1 MIISLDIKTGEVI
14 GVRDSSERPFEELAD
29 SFARSTLKIWKEQIA
44 NGKLG
49 TGNGEG
55 GKA

>member
-29 SFARSTLKIWKEQIA
+29 SFARSTLKIWKEQAA